1 MMLSRRRT
9 QPAWTEVHLV
19 LHKKARNAMARG
31 AYDQDDERIHLGSPG
46 LSGFDRGFNGSLLE
60 QTKDRQCEERTEQ
73 KDQ

>member
-19 LHKKARNAMARG
+19 LHKNARNAMAR
-31 AYDQDDERIHLGSPG
+31 APMIRMMNEFISG
-46 LSGFDRGFNGSLLE
+46 LQCSGFDRGFNGALLE